1 MGKLDRMEQS
11 GDTISI
17 ISLRNRRVL
26 IDEVVARLFDV
37 ETRAINQQVKRN
49 IERFGEDYAF
59 QMTKAEFER
68 LKSQTVISNP
78 AGRGGRRVPP
88 WVFTREGVIM
98 LSSVLKSDRAVQ
110 TLKYVVETFTGLSAQ
125 MVGDHGTNFNRL
137 TELRDRIASQLKRVS
152 DAMGDVQVRQ
162 DGSTIKAEIAT
173 LTETSLKELQAFLS
187 KHQNARDDV
196 LADIQVKL
204 TQAEQNRA
212 SALKTLAEAREIEA
226 KAGLIELQLA
236 REAMQAMSEML
247 DLIDSS
253 NPKPVLDAIS
263 TAHPEATLIVLDETQ

>member
-78 AGRGGRRVPP
+78 
-88 WVFTREGVIM
+88 
-98 LSSVLKSDRAVQ
+98 LS
-110 TLKYVVETFTGLSAQ
+110 
-125 MVGDHGTNFNRL
+125 
-137 TELRDRIASQLKRVS
+137 
-152 DAMGDVQVRQ
+152 
-162 DGSTIKAEIAT
+162 
-173 LTETSLKELQAFLS
+173 
-187 KHQNARDDV
+187 
-196 LADIQVKL
+196 
-204 TQAEQNRA
+204 
-212 SALKTLAEAREIEA
+212 
-226 KAGLIELQLA
+226 
-236 REAMQAMSEML
+236 
-247 DLIDSS
+247 
-253 NPKPVLDAIS
+253 
-263 TAHPEATLIVLDETQ
+263 